1 VALHGK
7 NERERKGTYMPDV
20 EDVKQPEET
29 GSESSAEI
37 KSTIEEL
44 NASEGDKTQ
53 EGTISEDEKGIEPM
67 IPKKRFDEVNSKMKA
82 YQELLEVQEKS
93 STPKESKEEEKSDK
107 ESKENIPVNNESR
120 MREIAR
126 QEMSSKDKELSSAVE
141 LNSVMSA
148 NPDFVNYKD
157 SIKAIIQSNPTVSW
171 SNAYKI
177 AKFDSGEVVDTKQ
190 STPDKSAAIVESS
203 QASPKT
209 GDIGDLD
216 PLAKDPSGKFLYS
229 TKELEKVLPKK

>member
-1 VALHGK
+1 
-7 NERERKGTYMPDV
+7 MPDV

-93 STPKESKEEEKSDK
+93 STPKESKVEEKSNK
-107 ESKENIPVNNESR
+107 ESE
-120 MREIAR
+120 
-126 QEMSSKDKELSSAVE
+126 
-141 LNSVMSA
+141 
-148 NPDFVNYKD
+148 
-157 SIKAIIQSNPTVSW
+157 
-171 SNAYKI
+171 
-177 AKFDSGEVVDTKQ
+177 
-190 STPDKSAAIVESS
+190 
-203 QASPKT
+203 
-209 GDIGDLD
+209 
-216 PLAKDPSGKFLYS
+216 
-229 TKELEKVLPKK
+229 